1 MAYIGREPAFGSF
14 ERQALTADSSTT
26 TFTLNYTVGSS
37 SSILVSVAGVVQDP
51 EGAYSV
57 SGGGTSIVFSSAPAS
72 GDTVF
77 IIFLGIAFDS
87 ANLLSTGSI
96 TSQTDLGAAP
106 ATGDSLLLFDTSA
119 SALKEMTIANLFNA
133 PALTNATGSLASPT
147 ITTGVIATS
156 LDLNGSTL
164 ILDADADTTIT
175 AGTTDDQIDIKIA
188 NTNHLQVKS
197 SSGDTVLKPMVDAK
211 DIIIQQFDGN
221 ELVKF
226 DDGSGVGFTSF
237 TRAALHPEA
246 TLTDAST
253 IAWDVGTSP
262 VAKVTLGANRT
273 LGAGTNAQT
282 GQFVSLLVIQD
293 GTGSRTLTFN
303 AAYEFKDDT
312 APTLTTTASKG
323 DLFVFRYNGS
333 KFLEV
338 GRNQNLTLS

>member
-1 MAYIGREPAFGSF
+1 MAYIGREPSFGAF
-14 ERQALTADSSTT
+14 ERQTITPDGSTT

-37 SSILVSVAGVVQDP
+37 SSVLVSVAGVVQDP
-51 EGAYSV
+51 TGAYGISE
-57 SGGGTSIVFSSAPAS
+57 GGTKIVFTAAPAS

-77 IIFLGIAFDS
+77 IIFLGIALDTS
-87 ANLLSTGSI
+87 GLLSTSSI

-106 ATGDSLLLFDTSA
+106 ATGDSLLLHDTDA
-119 SALKEMTIANLFNA
+119 SALKEMTIANLF
-133 PALTNATGSLASPT
+133 TSPT
-147 ITTGVIATS
+147 ITTGVVATS
-156 LDLNGSTL
+156 LDLNGSPL

-188 NTNHLQVKS
+188 NTNHLQIKS
-197 SSGDTVLKPMVDAK
+197 SSCDTVLKPMVDAK
-211 DIIIQQFDGN
+211 DIVIQQFDGN

-282 GQFVSLLVIQD
+282 GQFVSLLIIQD
-293 GTGSRTLTFN
+293 GTGSRTVSFN

>member
-1 MAYIGREPAFGSF
+1 MAYIGREPEFGAF
-14 ERQALTADSSTT
+14 ERQTITPDGSTT

-37 SSILVSVAGVVQDP
+37 SSILVNVAGVVQDP
-51 EGAYSV
+51 TGAY
-57 SGGGTSIVFSSAPAS
+57 GITNGGTQIVFTAAPAS

-77 IIFLGIAFDS
+77 IIFLGIALDS
-87 ANLLSTGSI
+87 SGLLSTSTI

-106 ATGDSLLLFDTSA
+106 ATGDSFLIHDTSA
-119 SALKEMTIANLFNA
+119 SALREMTVANLFTS
-133 PALTNATGSLASPT
+133 PAISSPT
-147 ITTGVIATS
+147 ITTGVVATS

-188 NTNHLQVKS
+188 NTNHLQIKS

-211 DIIIQQFDGN
+211 DIVIQQFDGN

-282 GQFVSLLVIQD
+282 GQFVSLLIIQD
-293 GTGSRTLTFN
+293 GTGSRTVSFN

-312 APTLTTTASKG
+312 APTLTTTAAKG
-323 DLFVFRYNGS
+323 DLFVFRYNGA

>member
-1 MAYIGREPAFGSF
+1 MAYIGREPVYGAFEKQSI
-14 ERQALTADSSTT
+14 TPDSSTT
-26 TFTLNYTVGSS
+26 TFSLNHVVGSS
-37 SSILVSVAGVVQDP
+37 SSILVSLAGVVQEP
-51 EGAYSV
+51 EVAYNL
-57 SGGGTSIVFSSAPAS
+57 SGGGTNIVFASAPTS
-72 GDTVF
+72 GDTCYV
-77 IIFLGIAFDS
+77 IFLGIAFDNS
-87 ANLLSTGSI
+87 TLLSTGTI
-96 TSQTDLGAAP
+96 TSQTDLGGAP
-106 ATGDSLLLFDTSA
+106 ATGDSLLLFDTDA
-119 SALKEMTIANLFNA
+119 SALKEMTIANLF
-133 PALTNATGSLASPT
+133 TSPT

-188 NTNHLQVKS
+188 NTNHLKIKG

-237 TRAALHPEA
+237 TRAALHPEQ

-253 IAWDVGTSP
+253 ISWDVGTSP
-262 VAKVTLGANRT
+262 VSKVTITDNRT
-273 LGAGTNAQT
+273 LGAATNAQT

-293 GTGSRTLTFN
+293 GTGSRTLAFN

-312 APTLTTTASKG
+312 APTLTTTAAKG

>member
-1 MAYIGREPAFGSF
+1 MAYIGREPVYGAFEKQSI
-14 ERQALTADSSTT
+14 TPDSSTT
-26 TFTLNYTVGSS
+26 TFSLNHVVGSS
-37 SSILVSVAGVVQDP
+37 SSILVSLAGVVQEP
-51 EGAYSV
+51 EVAYNL
-57 SGGGTSIVFSSAPAS
+57 SGGGTNIVFASAPTS
-72 GDTVF
+72 GDTCYV
-77 IIFLGIAFDS
+77 IFLGIAFDNS
-87 ANLLSTGSI
+87 TLLSTGTI
-96 TSQTDLGAAP
+96 TSQTDLGGAP
-106 ATGDSLLLFDTSA
+106 ATGDSLLLFDTDA
-119 SALKEMTIANLFNA
+119 SALKEMTIANLF
-133 PALTNATGSLASPT
+133 TSPT

-164 ILDADADTTIT
+164 ILDADQDTTIT

-188 NTNHLQVKS
+188 NTNHLQIKG

-282 GQFVSLLVIQD
+282 GQFVSLLIIQD
-293 GTGSRTLTFN
+293 GTGSRTVSFN

>member
-1 MAYIGREPAFGSF
+1 MAYIGREPSFGAF
-14 ERQALTADSSTT
+14 ERQTITPDGSTT
-26 TFTLNYTVGSS
+26 TFTLNFTVGSS

-51 EGAYSV
+51 TGAYGISE
-57 SGGGTSIVFSSAPAS
+57 GGTKIVFTAAPAS

-77 IIFLGIAFDS
+77 IIFLGIALDS
-87 ANLLSTGSI
+87 SGLLSTSSI

-106 ATGDSLLLFDTSA
+106 ATGDSLLLHDTSA
-119 SALKEMTIANLFNA
+119 SALKEVTIANLFTS
-133 PALTNATGSLASPT
+133 PAITSPT
-147 ITTGVIATS
+147 ITTGVVATS

-188 NTNHLQVKS
+188 NTNHLQIKS

-211 DIIIQQFDGN
+211 DIVIQQFDGN

-262 VAKVTLGANRT
+262 VSKVTITDNRT
-273 LGAGTNAQT
+273 LGAATNAQT
-282 GQFVSLLVIQD
+282 GQFISLLVIQD
-293 GTGSRTLTFN
+293 GTGSRTLSFN

-323 DLFVFRYNGS
+323 DLFVFRYNGA

>member
-1 MAYIGREPAFGSF
+1 MAYIGREPSFGAF
-14 ERQALTADSSTT
+14 ERQTITPDGSTT
-26 TFTLNYTVGSS
+26 TFTLNFTVGSS

-51 EGAYSV
+51 TGAYGISE
-57 SGGGTSIVFSSAPAS
+57 GGTKIVFTAAPAS

-77 IIFLGIAFDS
+77 IIFLGIALDTS
-87 ANLLSTGSI
+87 GLLSTSSI

-106 ATGDSLLLFDTSA
+106 ATGDSLLLHDTDA
-119 SALKEMTIANLFNA
+119 SALKEMTIANLF
-133 PALTNATGSLASPT
+133 TSPT
-147 ITTGVIATS
+147 ITTGVVATS
-156 LDLNGSTL
+156 LDLNGSPL

-188 NTNHLQVKS
+188 NTNHLQIKS

-211 DIIIQQFDGN
+211 DIIIQQFDGTS
-221 ELVKF
+221 LVEFNDGAFSKF
-226 DDGSGVGFTSF
+226 TAMAYF
-237 TRAALHPEA
+237 PEA
-246 TLTDAST
+246 TLTDGSS
-253 IAWDVGTSP
+253 IDWNVLTSP
-262 VAKVTLGANRT
+262 VAKVTLGGNRT
-273 LGAGTNAQT
+273 LNAATGAQA
-282 GQFVSLLVIQD
+282 GQFVSLLIIQD
-293 GTGSRTLTFN
+293 GTGSRTVTFN

>member
-1 MAYIGREPAFGSF
+1 MAYIGREPSFGAF
-14 ERQALTADSSTT
+14 ERQTITPDGSTT

-51 EGAYSV
+51 TGAYGISE
-57 SGGGTSIVFSSAPAS
+57 GGTKIVFTAAPAS

-77 IIFLGIAFDS
+77 IIFLGIALDS
-87 ANLLSTGSI
+87 SGLLSTSSI

-106 ATGDSLLLFDTSA
+106 ATGDSLLLHDTSA
-119 SALKEMTIANLFNA
+119 SALKEVTIANLFTS
-133 PALTNATGSLASPT
+133 PAISSPT
-147 ITTGVIATS
+147 ITTGVVATS
-156 LDLNGSTL
+156 LDLNGSPL

-188 NTNHLQVKS
+188 NTNHLQIKS

-293 GTGSRTLTFN
+293 GTGSRTLSFN
-303 AAYEFKDDT
+303 AAYEFTEDT

-338 GRNQNLTLS
+338 GRNLNLTLS

>member
-1 MAYIGREPAFGSF
+1 MAYIGREPVYGAFEKQSI
-14 ERQALTADSSTT
+14 TPDSSTT
-26 TFTLNYTVGSS
+26 TFTLNHVVGSS
-37 SSILVSVAGVVQDP
+37 SSILVSLAGVVQEP
-51 EGAYSV
+51 EVAYNL
-57 SGGGTSIVFSSAPAS
+57 SGGGTNIVFASAPTS
-72 GDTVF
+72 GDTCYV
-77 IIFLGIAFDS
+77 IFLGIAFDNS
-87 ANLLSTGSI
+87 TLLSTGTI
-96 TSQTDLGAAP
+96 TSQTDLGGAP
-106 ATGDSLLLFDTSA
+106 ATGDSLLLFDTDA
-119 SALKEMTIANLFNA
+119 SALKEMTIANLFTS
-133 PALTNATGSLASPT
+133 PALTSPT
-147 ITTGVIATS
+147 ITTGTVATS

-237 TRAALHPEA
+237 TRAALHPEQ

-253 IAWDVGTSP
+253 ISWDVGTSP
-262 VAKVTLGANRT
+262 VSKVTITDNRT
-273 LGAGTNAQT
+273 LGAATNAQT

-293 GTGSRTLTFN
+293 GTGSRTLSFN
-303 AAYEFKDDT
+303 AAYEFTEDT
-312 APTLTTTASKG
+312 APTLTTTARKG

>member
-1 MAYIGREPAFGSF
+1 MAYIGREPSFGAF
-14 ERQALTADSSTT
+14 ERQTITPDGSTT
-26 TFTLNYTVGSS
+26 TFTLNFTVGSS

-51 EGAYSV
+51 TGAYGISE
-57 SGGGTSIVFSSAPAS
+57 GGTKIVFTAAPAS

-77 IIFLGIAFDS
+77 IIFLGIALDTS
-87 ANLLSTGSI
+87 GLLSTSSI

-106 ATGDSLLLFDTSA
+106 ATGDSLLLHDTDA
-119 SALKEMTIANLFNA
+119 SALKEMTIANLF
-133 PALTNATGSLASPT
+133 TSPT
-147 ITTGVIATS
+147 ITTGVVATS
-156 LDLNGSTL
+156 LDLNGSPL

-188 NTNHLQVKS
+188 NTNHLQIKS

-211 DIIIQQFDGN
+211 DIIIQQFDGTS
-221 ELVKF
+221 LVEFNDGAFSKF
-226 DDGSGVGFTSF
+226 TAMAYF
-237 TRAALHPEA
+237 PEA
-246 TLTDAST
+246 TLTDGSS
-253 IAWDVGTSP
+253 IDWNVLTSP
-262 VAKVTLGANRT
+262 VAKVTLGGNRT
-273 LGAGTNAQT
+273 LNAATGAQA

-293 GTGSRTLTFN
+293 GTGSRGLTFN

>member
-1 MAYIGREPAFGSF
+1 MAYLGRDPEFGAF
-14 ERQALTADSSTT
+14 ERQTITADGSTT

-51 EGAYSV
+51 TGAYAI
-57 SGGGTSIVFSSAPAS
+57 SGGGTSIVFSAAPAS

-77 IIFLGIAFDS
+77 IIFLGIGLDS
-87 ANLLSTGSI
+87 AALLSSSTI
-96 TSQTDLGAAP
+96 TSQTDLGGAP
-106 ATGDSLLLFDTSA
+106 ATGDSILIHDTSA
-119 SALKEMTIANLFNA
+119 SGLKEATIANLFTS
-133 PALTNATGSLASPT
+133 PAISSPT
-147 ITTGVIATS
+147 ITTGTIATS

-188 NTNHLQVKS
+188 NTNHLQIKS

-211 DIIIQQFDGN
+211 DIVIQQFDGN

-226 DDGSGVGFTSF
+226 DDGAGVGFTSF

-253 IAWDVGTSP
+253 VAWDVGTSP
-262 VAKVTLGANRT
+262 VAKVTITDNRT

-293 GTGSRTLTFN
+293 GTGSRTLAFN

-323 DLFVFRYNGS
+323 DLFVFRYNGA

>member
-1 MAYIGREPAFGSF
+1 MAYIGREPVYGAFEKQSI
-14 ERQALTADSSTT
+14 TPDSSTT
-26 TFTLNYTVGSS
+26 TFSLNHVVGSS
-37 SSILVSVAGVVQDP
+37 SSILVSLAGVVQEP
-51 EGAYSV
+51 EVAYNL
-57 SGGGTSIVFSSAPAS
+57 SGGGTNIVFASAPTS
-72 GDTVF
+72 GDTCYV
-77 IIFLGIAFDS
+77 IFLGIAFDNS
-87 ANLLSTGSI
+87 TLLSTGTI
-96 TSQTDLGAAP
+96 TSQTDLGGAP
-106 ATGDSLLLFDTSA
+106 ATGDSLLLFDTDA
-119 SALKEMTIANLFNA
+119 SALKEMTIANLF
-133 PALTNATGSLASPT
+133 TSPT

-164 ILDADADTTIT
+164 ILDADQDTTIT

-188 NTNHLQVKS
+188 NTNHLQIKG

-253 IAWDVGTSP
+253 ISWDVGTSP
-262 VAKVTLGANRT
+262 VSKVTLGANRA
-273 LGAGTNAQT
+273 LGAATNAQT

-312 APTLTTTASKG
+312 APTLTTTAAKG

>member
-1 MAYIGREPAFGSF
+1 MAYIGREPVYGAFEKQSI
-14 ERQALTADSSTT
+14 TPDSSTT
-26 TFTLNYTVGSS
+26 TFSLNHVVGSS
-37 SSILVSVAGVVQDP
+37 SSILVSLAGVVQEP
-51 EGAYSV
+51 EVAYNL
-57 SGGGTSIVFSSAPAS
+57 SGGGTNIVFASAPTS
-72 GDTVF
+72 GDTCYV
-77 IIFLGIAFDS
+77 IFLGIAFDN
-87 ANLLSTGSI
+87 ATLISTGSI
-96 TSQTDLGAAP
+96 TSQTDLGGAP
-106 ATGDSLLLFDTSA
+106 ATGDSLLLFDTDA
-119 SALKEMTIANLFNA
+119 SALKEMTIANLFTS
-133 PALTNATGSLASPT
+133 PAISSPT

-164 ILDADADTTIT
+164 ILDADQDTTIT

-188 NTNHLQVKS
+188 NTNHLQIKG

-237 TRAALHPEA
+237 TRAALHPEQ

-253 IAWDVGTSP
+253 ISWDVGTSP
-262 VAKVTLGANRT
+262 VSKVTITDNRT
-273 LGAGTNAQT
+273 LGAATNAQT
-282 GQFVSLLVIQD
+282 GQFISLLVIQD
-293 GTGSRTLTFN
+293 GTGSRTLAFN

-323 DLFVFRYNGS
+323 DLFVFRYNGA